1 MSLGIYQQPKDTT
14 EFSTGGEQTTPF
26 SVAID
31 GREGGAIE
39 YQLYLRNDDI
49 EHWYTDISVR
59 AVGTTTWPVDGTRG
73 YSWKLKEGFIKPT
86 QKEWDVIESGN
97 SITFSDIGTA
107 SYGDIVSYLP
117 FWVRVEI
124 PRTDRAYTVKD
135 VTLQIRFTESAV

>member
-1 MSLGIYQQPKDTT
+1 MALRIYLQPKDTT
-14 EFSTGGEQTTPF
+14 KFSINGEHTAPF

-31 GREGGAIE
+31 GRASGAIE

-49 EHWYTDISVR
+49 EYWYTDISVR
-59 AVGTTTWPVDGTRG
+59 PVGTATWPVDGTRG

-86 QKEWDVIESGN
+86 QKEWDMIESGN
-97 SITFSDIGTA
+97 SITFSDIGVS

-124 PRTDRAYTVKD
+124 PKADKAYTVKD
-135 VTLQIRFTESAV
+135 ITIQIRFTESAV